1 MPTIWKYALAD
12 GYPGGSVGYRF
23 SARANSVEESGI
35 RKMLGLAKP
44 GAINLSIGEPNIEPP
59 ANVRAALKR
68 AVDENRSTYGPSGG
82 IPELREAIA
91 ARLRPKWKDVK
102 KDNVVVTVGA
112 SEALFITAHIF
123 YERGDEVLVP
133 DPGFFLYA
141 AHARIHGAKPVA
153 YCLPEEN
160 GRRPTEEDLKSK
172 INSKTKAIVINSPSN
187 PTGMA
192 FTKADIKLVSDLARD
207 HDLLVISDEVYDEL
221 TFDKKHETFMCE
233 ADKLI
238 YVNSFSK
245 TYSTTGWRMGYMAAE
260 VEVAKMV
267 SKTSYH
273 LLACPP
279 TITQYAAIEALKPET
294 DGFVKKMV
302 DEFRGRR
309 DLMVKGLNAIDGF
322 KCPNPDGTIY
332 VFPSYKFKLSSADL
346 AMKLIENGVVTVPGF
361 NFGELGEGHLRICL
375 GARRADLE
383 EALRR
388 IAAAAKE
395 LK

>member
-1 MPTIWKYALAD
+1 
-12 GYPGGSVGYRF
+12 VGYKF
-23 SARANSVEESGI
+23 SARASSVEESGI

-91 ARLRPKWKDVK
+91 GKLRPKWKDVRK
-102 KDNVVVTVGA
+102 ENVVVTVGA
-112 SEALFITAHIF
+112 SEALFATAHIF

-133 DPGFFLYA
+133 DPGFFLYG
-141 AHARIHGAKPVA
+141 AHAKIHGARPVA
-153 YCLPEEN
+153 YHLPEGN
-160 GRRPTEEDLKSK
+160 GFRPDEEDLKAR
-172 INSKTKAIVINSPSN
+172 ITPKTRAMVINSPSN

-192 FTKADIKLVSDLARD
+192 FRKSDIKMLSDLARD

-221 TFDKKHETFMCE
+221 LFERKHESFLCE
-233 ADKLI
+233 SEKLI
-238 YVNSFSK
+238 YINSFSK
-245 TYSTTGWRMGYMAAE
+245 TYSTTGWRMGYVAAAE
-260 VEVAKMV
+260 EVAKQLE
-267 SKTSYH
+267 KTSYH

-302 DEFRGRR
+302 QEFRERR
-309 DLMVKGLNAIDGF
+309 DIMVRGLNSIDGF
-322 KCPNPDGTIY
+322 RCPNPDGTIY

-346 AMKLIENGVVTVPGF
+346 AMRLIENGVVTVPGF
-361 NFGELGEGHLRICL
+361 NFGELGEGRLRICL

-383 EALRR
+383 EALQRMAR
-388 IAAAAKE
+388 AAKS
-395 LK
+395 LN

>member
-1 MPTIWKYALAD
+1 
-12 GYPGGSVGYRF
+12 VGYRF
-23 SARANSVEESGI
+23 SQRANSVEESGI

-44 GAINLSIGEPNIEPP
+44 GSINLSIGEPNIEPP
-59 ANVRAALKR
+59 ANVRAALKK

-82 IPELREAIA
+82 IPELRGAIA
-91 ARLRPKWKDVK
+91 DKLRPRWKEVGRE
-102 KDNVVVTVGA
+102 NITVTVGA
-112 SEALFITAHIF
+112 SEALFAVAHIF

-141 AHARIHGAKPVA
+141 AHARICGAKPVE

-160 GRRPTEEDLKSK
+160 GRRPTEEDLKKK
-172 INSKTKAIVINSPSN
+172 IGPKTRAIVINSPSN

-192 FTKADIKLVSDLARD
+192 FRREDIKMVCDLARD

-221 TFDKKHETFMCE
+221 VFDRKHESFLGL

-245 TYSTTGWRMGYMAAE
+245 TFSATGWRMGYSAASE
-260 VEVAKMV
+260 EVAKML

-273 LLACPP
+273 ILACPP
-279 TITQYAAIEALKPET
+279 TITQYAALEALKPET
-294 DGFVKKMV
+294 DAFVRKMV
-302 DEFRGRR
+302 QEFRERR
-309 DLMVKGLNAIDGF
+309 DIMVKGLNAVDGF
-322 KCPNPDGTIY
+322 RCPNPDGTIY
-332 VFPSYKFKLSSADL
+332 VFPSYKFKMSSADL
-346 AMKLIENGVVTVPGF
+346 AMKLIEFGVVTVPGF
-361 NFGELGEGHLRICL
+361 NFGTLGEGHIRICL

-383 EALRR
+383 EALKRLGK
-388 IAAAAKE
+388 AAEA

>member
-1 MPTIWKYALAD
+1 MCMA
-12 GYPGGSVGYRF
+12 GGFVGYRF
-23 SARANSVEESGI
+23 SARADSVEESGI
-35 RKMLGLAKP
+35 RKMLGLVKP

-68 AVDENRSTYGPSGG
+68 AVDENRSTYGPSCG

-91 ARLRPKWKDVK
+91 TRLRPRWKDIRK
-102 KDNVVVTVGA
+102 ENVVVTVGA
-112 SEALFITAHIF
+112 SEALFATAHIF

-133 DPGFFLYA
+133 DPGFFLYG
-141 AHARIHGAKPVA
+141 AHARIHGAKPVP
-153 YCLPEEN
+153 YCLPEET
-160 GRRPTEEDLKSK
+160 GRRPTEEDLKAK
-172 INSKTKAIVINSPSN
+172 INPKTRAIVINSPSN

-192 FTKADIKLVSDLARD
+192 MRKPDIKLVSDLARD

-221 TFDKKHETFMCE
+221 LFEKKHESFLCE

-238 YVNSFSK
+238 YINSFSK
-245 TYSTTGWRMGYMAAE
+245 TYSTTGWRMGYAAAVE
-260 VEVAKMV
+260 EVAKKLE
-267 SKTSYH
+267 KTSYH

-294 DGFVKKMV
+294 DGFVRKMV
-302 DEFRGRR
+302 QEFRERR

-332 VFPSYKFKLSSADL
+332 VFPSYKFKLSSAEL
-346 AMKLIENGVVTVPGF
+346 ALKLIEHGVVTVPGF
-361 NFGELGEGHLRICL
+361 NFGELGEGHIRICL

-383 EALRR
+383 EALKR
-388 IAAAAKE
+388 IAKAAE
-395 LK
+395 QLK